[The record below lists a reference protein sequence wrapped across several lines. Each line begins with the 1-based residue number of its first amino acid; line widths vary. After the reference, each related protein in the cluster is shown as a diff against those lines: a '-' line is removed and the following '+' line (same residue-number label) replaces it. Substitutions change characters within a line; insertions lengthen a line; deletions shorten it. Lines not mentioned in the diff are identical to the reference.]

1 MSGGG
6 GAPPQTDDI
15 DTLLA
20 IFTIDTLRDLKKHCR
35 AATISESELANF
47 IMWCRSDGAPFL
59 HSARHRQFVPEHLT
73 LQDSDLAALAANGVG
88 KFKPAAQKAAN
99 KVNATFDER

>member
-1 MSGGG
+1 MSGGS

-35 AATISESELANF
+35 AATIGEKRAS
-47 IMWCRSDGAPFL
+47 
-59 HSARHRQFVPEHLT
+59 
-73 LQDSDLAALAANGVG
+73 
-88 KFKPAAQKAAN
+88 KFHH
-99 KVNATFDER
+99 VV